1 MPRQI
6 TRSALSWLRETDGL
20 AGDEGMRTLKK
31 AYWERKRYDI
41 VPKRY
46 GVVAVINHCYPDP
59 DEHAHEVGV
68 NQHGIV
74 HHCDC
79 PAYTYN
85 SGSSICKH
93 MVAVAL
99 AIDDGELD
107 LEALGAK
114 EDVIVR
120 AEP

>member
-6 TRSALSWLRETDGL
+6 TQSALSWLRETDGL
-20 AGDEGMRTLKK
+20 AGDEGMRTLKR
-31 AYWERKRYDI
+31 AYWEGKRYEI
-41 VPKRY
+41 SPVRY
-46 GVVAVINHCYPDP
+46 GIVEVTNHCYPDA
-59 DEHAHEVGV
+59 HAHSHEVGV

-79 PAYTYN
+79 PAYKFS
-85 SGSSICKH
+85 SGSGMCKH
-93 MVAVAL
+93 MVAVAM
-99 AIDDGELD
+99 AIDDGNLD
-107 LEALGAK
+107 LEAIGAK